1 MKSSAMG
8 SLRKLIREVYTQVA
22 PGDPAPIGRIAFS
35 PNRRDDV
42 PNDEEDTP
50 KELALYKVLTS
61 YVMANTR
68 LSGYAAEQL
77 RDMIRA
83 GNYSKIFKEPRS
95 PVVYRGMHVGVEWL
109 SECLGVPSEEIPDSG
124 VKEGNFTYTHHRGA
138 GSSWSVSKDSAYS
151 FARYTNRYSVVI
163 HARTAENRLKFLD
176 MNDGLYNV
184 KPMNLMSSEE
194 ECLGLGPIK
203 VFKMEWIK
211 MGDE

>member
-1 MKSSAMG
+1 MG
-8 SLRKLIREVYTQVA
+8 SLRKLIREEYTQVA
-22 PGDPAPIGRIAFS
+22 PGDPAPLGRIAFS
-35 PNRRDDV
+35 PMRRDDV
-42 PNDEEDTP
+42 PTDEADTP
-50 KELALYKVLTS
+50 EEFVLYKRLKS

-68 LSGYAAEQL
+68 LSDEGAAQL

-83 GNYSKIFKEPRS
+83 GNYPKIFKEPKV
-95 PVVYRGMHVGVEWL
+95 PIVYRGMHVGVDWL
-109 SECLGVPSEEIPDSG
+109 SECLGLPREEIPDSG
-124 VKEGNFTYTHHRGA
+124 EKEGDFTYAHFRGA